1 MLKSIFIITT
11 GFILSSSVIAEQTTT
26 DTQAVTTTEGA
37 GMTQQAVPQE
47 AAQPEAIQ
55 DTAQETTAPAATEAM
70 AEEQSGFS
78 RGSVMRAAFTNGI
91 ENREPVDDMKTAGN
105 NSNKIT
111 FFTELRD
118 MSGQTAKH
126 RWEHN
131 GEVMAE
137 VEFNV
142 GGPRWRVWSSK
153 SLMPKWEG
161 EWKVSVLNA
170 AGEVI
175 SEELIS
181 YKEPVQAE
189 AAPAAEMQ
197 DSGDPAPG
205 LYEPSTTD
213 SPQQ

>member
-1 MLKSIFIITT
+1 MLKSILIVMT
-11 GFILSSSVIAEQTTT
+11 GLVLSSSVFAEQTST
-26 DTQAVTTTEGA
+26 DTPTPAATATTTEA
-37 GMTQQAVPQE
+37 APQE
-47 AAQPEAIQ
+47 AAQQAAPA
-55 DTAQETTAPAATEAM
+55 TAEQAATEEATPQAETTV

-78 RGSVMRAAFTNGI
+78 RGSVMRATFTNGI
-91 ENREPVDDMKTAGN
+91 EDREPVDDMKSAGN
-105 NSNKIT
+105 SSNKIT

-118 MSGQTAKH
+118 MSGQMARH

-153 SLMPKWEG
+153 SFIPRWEG

-181 YKEPVQAE
+181 YKQPVAE
-189 AAPAAEMQ
+189 AAPAAEIHQ

-205 LYEPSTTD
+205 LTEATTTD

>member
-11 GFILSSSVIAEQTTT
+11 GLALSSSALAEQTTT
-26 DTQAVTTTEGA
+26 QVQPVATTEA
-37 GMTQQAVPQE
+37 AEMTQQ
-47 AAQPEAIQ
+47 
-55 DTAQETTAPAATEAM
+55 TAPAAAEQAATGEA
-70 AEEQSGFS
+70 APQVETTAAVTEEQSGFS

-91 ENREPVDDMKTAGN
+91 EDREPVDDMKKAGN
-105 NSNKIT
+105 TSNKIT

-118 MSGQTAKH
+118 MSGQTARH

-142 GGPRWRVWSSK
+142 RGPRWRVWSSK
-153 SLMPKWEG
+153 SFIPKWEG

-170 AGEVI
+170 AGDVI
-175 SEELIS
+175 SEEMIN
-181 YKEPVQAE
+181 YK
-189 AAPAAEMQ
+189 APAAAEAIETTTEIQ
-197 DSGDPAPG
+197 SDDPAPG
-205 LYEPSTTD
+205 LYEPSSMD

>member
-1 MLKSIFIITT
+1 MLKSIFIVMT
-11 GFILSSSVIAEQTTT
+11 GLILSSSVVAEQTST
-26 DTQAVTTTEGA
+26 DAQAQAAAATTEA
-37 GMTQQAVPQE
+37 APQE
-47 AAQPEAIQ
+47 AAQQEATQ
-55 DTAQETTAPAATEAM
+55 EPATAQATTEAM

-78 RGSVMRAAFTNGI
+78 RGSVMRATFTNAI
-91 ENREPVDDMKTAGN
+91 EDREPVDDMKSAGN
-105 NSNKIT
+105 SSNKIT

-118 MSGQTAKH
+118 MSGQMAKH

-170 AGEVI
+170 AGDVI

-181 YKEPVQAE
+181 YKEPIAE
-189 AAPAAEMQ
+189 AAPAAEIQQ

-205 LYEPSTTD
+205 LTEPTTAD

>member
-1 MLKSIFIITT
+1 MLKSIFIVMT
-11 GFILSSSVIAEQTTT
+11 GLILSSSVVAEQTST
-26 DTQAVTTTEGA
+26 DAQAPAAAATTEA
-37 GMTQQAVPQE
+37 APQE
-47 AAQPEAIQ
+47 AAQQEATQ
-55 DTAQETTAPAATEAM
+55 EPATAQATTEAM

-78 RGSVMRAAFTNGI
+78 RGSVMRATFTNAI
-91 ENREPVDDMKTAGN
+91 EDREPVDDMKSAGN
-105 NSNKIT
+105 SSNKIT

-118 MSGQTAKH
+118 MSGQMAKH

-170 AGEVI
+170 AGDVI

-181 YKEPVQAE
+181 YKEPIAE
-189 AAPAAEMQ
+189 AAPAAEIQQ

-205 LYEPSTTD
+205 LTEPTTAD

>member
-1 MLKSIFIITT
+1 MLKSIFIVMT
-11 GFILSSSVIAEQTTT
+11 GFILSSSVIAEQTST
-26 DTQAVTTTEGA
+26 DTQAATTTEA
-37 GMTQQAVPQE
+37 APQE
-47 AAQPEAIQ
+47 AAPEQA
-55 DTAQETTAPAATEAM
+55 AQETTQEPAAQPATETM

-78 RGSVMRAAFTNGI
+78 RGSVMRATFTNAI
-91 ENREPVDDMKTAGN
+91 QDREPVDDMKSAGN
-105 NSNKIT
+105 SSNKIT

-118 MSGQTAKH
+118 MSGQMAKH

-181 YKEPVQAE
+181 YKEPIAE
-189 AAPAAEMQ
+189 AAPAAEIQQ

-205 LYEPSTTD
+205 LTEPTTAD